1 MDIASSLPAGI
12 LEVLSI
18 FLSRKQLNLKAVTIS
33 ASLWIGILLNNLIAA
48 VFLNTWLTLILFYI
62 YK

>member
-33 ASLWIGILLNNLIAA
+33 ASL
-48 VFLNTWLTLILFYI
+48 
-62 YK
+62 